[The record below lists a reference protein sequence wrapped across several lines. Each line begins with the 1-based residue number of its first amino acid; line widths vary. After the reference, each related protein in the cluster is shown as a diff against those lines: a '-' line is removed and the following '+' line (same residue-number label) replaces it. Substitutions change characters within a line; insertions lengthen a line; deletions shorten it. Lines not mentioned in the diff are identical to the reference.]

1 MIEIIEAN
9 VQGFC
14 KGVMQAVT
22 LVDQTLQS
30 NCPQPITIL
39 GSLVH
44 NDFVNQSLQEKGVRV
59 LEAKH
64 QTRLELLDQIDSGTV
79 IFTAHG
85 VSDLVR
91 QKALEK
97 GLHIVDASCPFVRF
111 TQNLIA
117 KHLQQQ
123 EVIFYIG
130 KKGHPEA
137 EGATFQQKDVYLIE
151 KKEDIPSDIE
161 KPIFVTNQTTMSIVD
176 LQELFD
182 EIKKRYPHA
191 VLCDEIC
198 NATRV
203 RQKAVLDLAKQDIDL
218 LIVVGD
224 PASNNTR
231 KLAQIGQTAGIAKV
245 TQLEEACQLLP
256 THLKGI
262 KRVAITSGASTPA
275 FLKEEIIQKIK
286 ELDQHPH

>member
-1 MIEIIEAN
+1 MIEIIEAS

-30 NCPQPITIL
+30 DCPRPITVL

-44 NDFVNQSLQEKGVRV
+44 NDFVNQSLKEKGVRV
-59 LEAKH
+59 LEAK
-64 QTRLELLDQIDSGTV
+64 QKSRLELLDQIDAGTV

-85 VSDLVR
+85 VSDQVR
-91 QKALEK
+91 QKAKDK
-97 GLHIVDASCPFVRF
+97 GLHIVDASCPFVRY

-117 KHLQQQ
+117 KHLEQD

-137 EGATFQQKDVYLIE
+137 EGATFRQEHVYLIE
-151 KKEDIPSDIE
+151 SIADIPNHID

-176 LQELFD
+176 LQNLFD
-182 EIKKRYPHA
+182 EIQKRYPQA

-203 RQKAVLDLAKQDIDL
+203 RQKAVLDLANQEIDL

-231 KLAQIGQTAGIAKV
+231 KLAQIGKKAGIDHV
-245 TQLEEACQLLP
+245 IQLEDANQLHLDQ
-256 THLKGI
+256 LKGM
-262 KRVAITSGASTPA
+262 KRVAITSGASTPS
-275 FLKEEIIQKIK
+275 FLKEEIIEKIK
-286 ELDQHPH
+286 KINQNEL

>member
-1 MIEIIEAN
+1 MIEIIEAS

-14 KGVMQAVT
+14 KGVTQALT

-30 NCPQPITIL
+30 DCPRPITIL

-44 NDFVNQSLQEKGVRV
+44 NDFVNQSLKEKGIRV
-59 LEAKH
+59 LEAK
-64 QTRLELLDQIDSGTV
+64 QKSRLELLDQIDAGTV

-85 VSDLVR
+85 VSDQVR
-91 QKALEK
+91 QKAKDK
-97 GLHIVDASCPFVRF
+97 GLHVVDASCPFVRY

-117 KHLQQQ
+117 KHLQQK

-137 EGATFQQKDVYLIE
+137 EGATFQQPDVYLIE
-151 KKEDIPSDIE
+151 TIADIPDHINQ
-161 KPIFVTNQTTMSIVD
+161 PIFVTNQTTMSIVD
-176 LQELFD
+176 LQQLFD
-182 EIKKRYPHA
+182 AIQERYPQA
-191 VLCDEIC
+191 VFCDEIC

-203 RQKAVLDLAKQDIDL
+203 RQKAVLDLANQNIDL

-231 KLAQIGQTAGIAKV
+231 KLAQIGKTAKIEQV
-245 TQLEEACQLLP
+245 IQLEDASQLHPQQLS
-256 THLKGI
+256 GV
-262 KRVAITSGASTPA
+262 KRLAITSGASTPA
-275 FLKEEIIQKIK
+275 FLKEAIIQKIK
-286 ELDQHPH
+286 EIDSNTF